1 MYKSIISMLMVIL
14 PFTIK
19 NLSAQSGAAL
29 SQTIRGT
36 ITDKVATTPLPGAN
50 IVILNTDPLLGT
62 ASDMDGNFKI
72 SKVPV
77 GKYTLR
83 ITYLGYKEIL
93 LPNIIVNSGKEVVL
107 SILLEENFVQGNEVQ
122 ITYKQDK
129 S

>member
-1 MYKSIISMLMVIL
+1 MHKRIIFMVMAISQL
-14 PFTIK
+14 AIHS
-19 NLSAQSGAAL
+19 LSAQQL

-62 ASDMDGNFKI
+62 ASDADGNFKI

-77 GKYTLR
+77 GKYTLK

-107 SILLEENFVQGNEVQ
+107 SVLLEENFVQGNEVE
-122 ITYKQDK
+122 IT
-129 S
+129 